1 MNGLLTHSNL
11 SLESF
16 ESASQRPP
24 SIVSFVTDT
33 STDTVQAR
41 GIGTLS
47 GRMVYAVGE
56 VALRGIENLA
66 IRRRLGKVIS
76 AFPHQDDIVTSD
88 IDTIYDHTL
97 EFSRYSVEF
106 RVYPVNLND
115 MQVRSLC
122 RSDPAASIASAA
134 YSDCDTSN
142 SASAEKSGEMASF

>member
-16 ESASQRPP
+16 ESVSQRPP

-76 AFPHQDDIVTSD
+76 AFPHQDDIYTG
-88 IDTIYDHTL
+88 
-97 EFSRYSVEF
+97 
-106 RVYPVNLND
+106 
-115 MQVRSLC
+115 
-122 RSDPAASIASAA
+122 SA
-134 YSDCDTSN
+134 
-142 SASAEKSGEMASF
+142 